1 MDREQLEQF
10 VKSLADP
17 VTKETIG
24 QKGLLK
30 NVAFCDG
37 HAKITL
43 IKPPVSHVLQEQF
56 KEAVRQ
62 TVAGQPGVSGVAVE
76 FAEGEKAASAGLP
89 MVGSNTVGS
98 AAASQGHGHSHG
110 PAQGGQQGPGRG
122 QQGMPPPQAIP
133 GVKHIIAVGSGK
145 GGVGKSTVAAN
156 LALALAR
163 LGSRVGLMDADVY
176 GPSIPLMLHVEGRP
190 AITPQRKII
199 PLKSPY
205 GVDVMSIG
213 FLMEEEDTP
222 VIWRGLMVMKLIQQ
236 FLRDVEWGTLDYLV
250 IDLPPGTGDV
260 QLTIVQTVPLSGAV
274 IVTTPQDIALL
285 DAKRA
290 FQMFKKVES
299 PIVGIIEN
307 MSYFHCPHC
316 NGRTDIFDHGGGRAE
331 AAKRGVPFLGE
342 IPLDIAVRV
351 AGDKGVPIVEANPE
365 APASQVFL
373 SIARQIRG
381 EESVEIPE
389 GKKSGFFAKIL
400 GR

>member
-1 MDREQLEQF
+1 MDREQLESF
-10 VKSLADP
+10 IKNLADP
-17 VTKETIG
+17 VTHETIG

-37 HAKITL
+37 HAKVTL

-62 TVAGQPGVSGVAVE
+62 AVSAQPGVTEVVLE
-76 FAEGEKAASAGLP
+76 YAETERPAPSQGLT
-89 MVGSNTVGS
+89 MVGPNTAGS
-98 AAASQGHGHSHG
+98 GAAHGHAHG
-110 PAQGGQQGPGRG
+110 PAQAAPAGRG
-122 QQGMPPPQAIP
+122 RGEGLPPAQPIR
-133 GVKHIIAVGSGK
+133 GVKKVVAVGSGK

-163 LGSRVGLMDADVY
+163 LGSRVGLLDADVY

-190 AITPQRKII
+190 ALTPERKIL

-205 GVDVMSIG
+205 GVEVMSIG

-236 FLRDVEWGTLDYLV
+236 FLRDVDWGELDYLV
-250 IDLPPGTGDV
+250 VDLPPGTGDV
-260 QLTIVQTVPLSGAV
+260 QLTLVQTVPLSGAV

-290 FQMFKKVES
+290 FQMFRKVDT
-299 PIVGIIEN
+299 PVVGIIEN

-316 NGRTDIFDHGGGRAE
+316 NARTDIFDHGGGRTEAE
-331 AAKRGVPFLGE
+331 RRGVPFLGE
-342 IPLDIAVRV
+342 VPLDTAIRI
-351 AGDKGVPIVEANPE
+351 AGDKGVPIVEADPE
-365 APASQVFL
+365 APAAQVFL
-373 SIARQIRG
+373 SIARKLRG
-381 EESVEIPE
+381 DEPAVAPDV
-389 GKKSGFFAKIL
+389 KKGGFFAKIL

>member
-1 MDREQLEQF
+1 VVLEMNRQELENF
-10 VKSLADP
+10 ILRLADP
-17 VTKETIG
+17 VTRETIG

-37 HAKITL
+37 QAKVTL
-43 IKPPVSHVLQEQF
+43 YKPPVSHVLQEQF
-56 KEAVRQ
+56 KEAVQ
-62 TVAGQPGVSGVAVE
+62 HAVAGQEGVTGVVVE
-76 FAEGEKAASAGLP
+76 LVEGEKAASAQGLTMITQAP
-89 MVGSNTVGS
+89 AGGGS
-98 AAASQGHGHSHG
+98 GHSHG
-110 PAQGGQQGPGRG
+110 PGQQAAPGRAQPG
-122 QQGMPPPQAIP
+122 GGVPPAQPIP
-133 GVKHIIAVGSGK
+133 GVKNIIAVGSGK

-156 LALALAR
+156 LALALAK

-190 AITPQRKII
+190 AVNAERKIL

-236 FLRDVEWGTLDYLV
+236 FLRDVEWGELDYLV
-250 IDLPPGTGDV
+250 VDLPPGTGDV
-260 QLTIVQTVPLSGAV
+260 QLTLVQSVPLSGAV

-290 FQMFKKVES
+290 FQMFRKVGT

-316 NGRTDIFDHGGGRAE
+316 QQRTDIFDHGGGKSEAE
-331 AAKRGVPFLGE
+331 RRSVPFLGE
-342 IPLDIAVRV
+342 VPLDMAVRV
-351 AGDKGVPIVEANPE
+351 AGDKGVPIVEGDPQ
-365 APASQVFL
+365 APAAEVFL
-373 SIARQIRG
+373 SIARKIRG
-381 EESVEIPE
+381 DEPSEVPE
-389 GKKSGFFAKIL
+389 AKKGLFAKIM